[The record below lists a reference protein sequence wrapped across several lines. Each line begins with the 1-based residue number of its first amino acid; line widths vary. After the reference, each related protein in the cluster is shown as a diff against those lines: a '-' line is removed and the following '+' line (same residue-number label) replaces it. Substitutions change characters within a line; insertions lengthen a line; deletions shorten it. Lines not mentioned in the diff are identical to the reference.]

1 MGERLATLARQILLG
16 IGFLVLWQALGLW
29 LGTTWISAP
38 TLVALRL
45 REWALSDLA
54 SHVGTTL
61 LEVAVGLFIGVPTGA
76 FFGLWLGRA
85 ETASRVLRPL
95 IVALYSVPLVTMAPL
110 MILWFGLD
118 MKPKIVLVTVVV
130 FFLIFF
136 NTFSGARKID
146 RDLLQA
152 FRLLGA
158 TSSEEIRTII
168 FPASLAWIMSG
179 IKVATPY
186 ALAAATT
193 GELLAAFRGMGFL
206 LSRAASQFDMT
217 GLYAALLVLM
227 LIGAVSNELVTA
239 LEHRL
244 LRWRHAR

>member
-1 MGERLATLARQILLG
+1 MRDRLANLAWQALLG
-16 IGFLVLWQALGLW
+16 IGLIALWQALGLW
-29 LGTTWISAP
+29 FGTAWISAP
-38 TLVALRL
+38 SLVALRL
-45 REWALSDLA
+45 RDWAATDLA
-54 SHVGTTL
+54 VHVGTTL
-61 LEVAVGLFIGVPTGA
+61 LEVAIGMAIGVPAGA
-76 FFGLWLGRA
+76 VFGLWLGRA

-118 MKPKIVLVTVVV
+118 LKPKIVLVTIVV

-152 FRLLGA
+152 FRMMGA
-158 TSSEEIRTII
+158 TSNEELRAIV

-179 IKVATPY
+179 VKIAMPY

-206 LSRAASQFDMT
+206 LSHAAAQFDMT
-217 GLYAALLVLM
+217 GLYSALLVLM
-227 LIGAVSNELVTA
+227 LMGVASNEVVAA
-239 LEHRL
+239 LEQRL
-244 LRWRHAR
+244 LRWRHAG